1 MASVW
6 FDGID
11 QLNTIAV
18 ALAGSAV
25 RVGAGAAVVLRKV
38 AHDVEATSKQFC
50 PVDTGNLRNSI
61 GTDFTGDGRSGSMQ
75 AAIGPTA
82 AYGKYVEWGT
92 SRMSPH
98 AFMGPALD
106 RHAAD
111 FEAGIAAAAQRATL

>member
-61 GTDFTGDGRSGSMQ
+61 GTDLGVLQ
-75 AAIGPTA
+75 AAVGPTA

-111 FEAGIAAAAQRATL
+111 FEAGIAVAAQRATL